1 MKKLLLTVLALALT
15 IAMAIPALAAED
27 VVIYDFSDA
36 KDAEDTLGYNEG
48 LTNPP
53 YGFSKPVVT
62 VEDGH
67 VKMQFTGDAQTNAAV
82 GGQFYSDARAWVSE
96 LAKQAPN
103 YKYMRLYVENQT
115 PNPFYIALIFAEAAA
130 TVWGSADMSQAVLV
144 NTDGETVET
153 VVEATLNGYENA
165 YIQIP
170 AGFAGNIYMLTD
182 ISTFGLGQSPTGWGK
197 QALTSWAKVN
207 LMEYDLRNVGDVPE
221 GKDYMIWDD
230 LALVNEIPA
239 ATDPGTDDKPATDDP
254 NQGGDVSMLLYA
266 AAAVSGLGALAIR
279 RKK

>member
-1 MKKLLLTVLALALT
+1 MKRALVAILSLALIICL
-15 IAMAIPALAAED
+15 AIPALAAED

-48 LTNPP
+48 LTNPV
-53 YGFSKPVVT
+53 YGGFSQPVVT

-67 VKMQFTGDAQTNAAV
+67 VKMQFTGNAQTNAAV
-82 GGQFYSDARAWVSE
+82 GGYFYADERAWVSE
-96 LAKQAPN
+96 LVEQAPN

-115 PNPFYIALIFAEAAA
+115 PSPFYMALIFAEA
-130 TVWGSADMSQAVLV
+130 TEWGSVDMSQAVLI
-144 NTDGETVET
+144 NTKGEKVET
-153 VVEATLNGYENA
+153 VVEATMNKYDNA
-165 YIQIP
+165 YLQIP

-182 ISTFGLGQSPTGWGK
+182 VSTFGLGENPIGWGK
-197 QALTSWAKVN
+197 QALTSWAKVTQ
-207 LMEYDLRNVGDVPE
+207 MEWDLRNVGDVPE

>member
-1 MKKLLLTVLALALT
+1 MKRALVAILSLALIICL
-15 IAMAIPALAAED
+15 AIPALAAED

-48 LTNPP
+48 LTNPV
-53 YGFSKPVVT
+53 YGGFSQPVVT

-67 VKMQFTGDAQTNAAV
+67 VKMQFTGNAQTNAAV
-82 GGQFYSDARAWVSE
+82 GGYFYADERAWVSE
-96 LAKQAPN
+96 LVEQAPN

-115 PNPFYIALIFAEAAA
+115 PSPFYMALIFAEA
-130 TVWGSADMSQAVLV
+130 TEWGSVDMSQAVLI
-144 NTDGETVET
+144 NTKGEKVET
-153 VVEATLNGYENA
+153 VVEATMNKYDNA
-165 YIQIP
+165 YLQIP

-182 ISTFGLGQSPTGWGK
+182 VSTFGLGENPIGWGK
-197 QALTSWAKVN
+197 QALTSWAKVTQ
-207 LMEYDLRNVGDVPE
+207 MEWDLRKVGDVPE

>member
-1 MKKLLLTVLALALT
+1 MKRALVAILSLALIICL
-15 IAMAIPALAAED
+15 AIPALAAED

-48 LTNPP
+48 LTNPV
-53 YGFSKPVVT
+53 YGGFSQPVVT

-67 VKMQFTGDAQTNAAV
+67 VKMQFTGNAQTNAAV
-82 GGQFYSDARAWVSE
+82 GGYFYADERAWVSE
-96 LAKQAPN
+96 LVEQAPN

-115 PNPFYIALIFAEAAA
+115 PSPFYMALIFAEA
-130 TVWGSADMSQAVLV
+130 TEWGSVDMSQAVLI
-144 NTDGETVET
+144 NTKGEKVET
-153 VVEATLNGYENA
+153 VVEATMNKYDNA
-165 YIQIP
+165 YLQIP

-182 ISTFGLGQSPTGWGK
+182 VSTFGLGENPIAWGK
-197 QALTSWAKVN
+197 QALTSWAKVTQ
-207 LMEYDLRNVGDVPE
+207 MEWDLRNVGDVTE
-221 GKDYMIWDD
+221 GNDYMIWDD

-239 ATDPGTDDKPATDDP
+239 ATEPGTDDKPATDDP

>member
-1 MKKLLLTVLALALT
+1 MKRALVAILSLALIICL
-15 IAMAIPALAAED
+15 AIPALAAED

-67 VKMQFTGDAQTNAAV
+67 VKMQFTGNAQTNAAV
-82 GGQFYSDARAWVSE
+82 GGYFYADERAWVSE
-96 LAKQAPN
+96 LVEQAPN

-115 PNPFYIALIFAEAAA
+115 PSPFYMALIFAEA
-130 TVWGSADMSQAVLV
+130 TEWGSVDMSQAVLI
-144 NTDGETVET
+144 NTKGEKVET
-153 VVEATLNGYENA
+153 VVEATMNKYDNA
-165 YIQIP
+165 YLQIP

-182 ISTFGLGQSPTGWGK
+182 VSTFGLGENPIAWGK
-197 QALTSWAKVN
+197 QALTSWAKVTQ
-207 LMEYDLRNVGDVPE
+207 MEWDLRNVGDVTE
-221 GKDYMIWDD
+221 GNDYMIWDD

-239 ATDPGTDDKPATDDP
+239 ATEPGTDDKPATDDP
-254 NQGGDVSMLLYA
+254 NQGGDISMLLYA

>member
-1 MKKLLLTVLALALT
+1 MKRALVAILSLALIICL
-15 IAMAIPALAAED
+15 AIPALAAED

-48 LTNPP
+48 LTNPV
-53 YGFSKPVVT
+53 YGFSQPVVT

-67 VKMQFTGDAQTNAAV
+67 VKMQFTGNAQTNAAV
-82 GGQFYSDARAWVSE
+82 GGYFYADERAWVSE
-96 LAKQAPN
+96 LVEQAPN

-115 PNPFYIALIFAEAAA
+115 PSPFYMALIFAEA
-130 TVWGSADMSQAVLV
+130 TEWGSVDMSQAVLI
-144 NTDGETVET
+144 NTKGEKVET
-153 VVEATLNGYENA
+153 VVEATMNKYDNA
-165 YIQIP
+165 YLQIP

-182 ISTFGLGQSPTGWGK
+182 VSTFGLGENPIGWGK
-197 QALTSWAKVN
+197 QALTSWAKVTQ
-207 LMEYDLRNVGDVPE
+207 MEWDLRNVGDVTE
-221 GKDYMIWDD
+221 GNDYMIWDD

-239 ATDPGTDDKPATDDP
+239 TTDPGTDEPATDDP
-254 NQGGDVSMLLYA
+254 NQGGDISMLLYA

>member
-1 MKKLLLTVLALALT
+1 MKRALVAILSLALIICL
-15 IAMAIPALAAED
+15 AIPALAAED

-82 GGQFYSDARAWVSE
+82 GGYFYADERAWVSE
-96 LAKQAPN
+96 LVEQAPN

-115 PNPFYIALIFAEAAA
+115 PSPFYMALIFAEA
-130 TVWGSADMSQAVLV
+130 TEWGSVDMSQAVLI
-144 NTDGETVET
+144 NTKGEKVET
-153 VVEATLNGYENA
+153 VVEATMNKYDNA
-165 YIQIP
+165 YLQIP

-182 ISTFGLGQSPTGWGK
+182 VSTFGLGENPIGWGK
-197 QALTSWAKVN
+197 QALTSWAKVTQ
-207 LMEYDLRNVGDVPE
+207 MEWDLRNVGDVTE
-221 GKDYMIWDD
+221 GNDYMIWDD

-239 ATDPGTDDKPATDDP
+239 TTDPGTDDKPATDDP

>member
-15 IAMAIPALAAED
+15 IAMAIPALAVED

-115 PNPFYIALIFAEAAA
+115 PNPFYMALIFAEAAA
-130 TVWGSADMSQAVLV
+130 TEWGSADMSQAVLI

-239 ATDPGTDDKPATDDP
+239 ATDPGTDEPATDDP

-266 AAAVSGLGALAIR
+266 ATAVSGLGALAIR

>member
-1 MKKLLLTVLALALT
+1 MKRALVAILSLALIMCL
-15 IAMAIPALAAED
+15 AIPALAAED

-48 LTNPP
+48 LTNPM
-53 YGFSKPVVT
+53 YGGFSKPVVT

-67 VKMQFTGDAQTNAAV
+67 VKMQFTGNAQTNAAV
-82 GGQFYSDARAWVSE
+82 GGYFYADERAWVSE
-96 LAKQAPN
+96 LVEQAPN

-115 PNPFYIALIFAEAAA
+115 PSPFYMALIFAEA
-130 TVWGSADMSQAVLV
+130 TEWGSVDMSQAVLI
-144 NTDGETVET
+144 NTKGEKVET
-153 VVEATLNGYENA
+153 VVEATMNKYDNA
-165 YIQIP
+165 YLQIP

-182 ISTFGLGQSPTGWGK
+182 VSTFGLGENPIGWGK
-197 QALTSWAKVN
+197 QALTSWAKVTQ
-207 LMEYDLRNVGDVPE
+207 MEWDLRNVGDVTE
-221 GKDYMIWDD
+221 GNDYMIWDD

-239 ATDPGTDDKPATDDP
+239 TTDPGTDEPATDDP
-254 NQGGDVSMLLYA
+254 NQGGDISMLLYA

>member
-1 MKKLLLTVLALALT
+1 MKRALVAILSLALIICL
-15 IAMAIPALAAED
+15 AIPALAAED

-67 VKMQFTGDAQTNAAV
+67 VKMQFTGNAQTNAAV
-82 GGQFYSDARAWVSE
+82 GGYFYADERAWVSE
-96 LAKQAPN
+96 LVEQAPN

-115 PNPFYIALIFAEAAA
+115 PSPFYMALIFAEA
-130 TVWGSADMSQAVLV
+130 TEWGSVDMSQAVLI
-144 NTDGETVET
+144 NTKGEKVET
-153 VVEATLNGYENA
+153 VVEATMNKYDNA
-165 YIQIP
+165 YLQIP

-182 ISTFGLGQSPTGWGK
+182 VSTFGLGENPIAWGK
-197 QALTSWAKVN
+197 QALTSWAKVTQ
-207 LMEYDLRNVGDVPE
+207 MEWDLRNVGDVTE

>member
-1 MKKLLLTVLALALT
+1 MKRSLVAILSLALIICL
-15 IAMAIPALAAED
+15 AIPALAAED

-48 LTNPP
+48 LTNPV
-53 YGFSKPVVT
+53 YGGFSQPVVT

-67 VKMQFTGDAQTNAAV
+67 VKMQFTGNAQTNAAV
-82 GGQFYSDARAWVSE
+82 GGYFYADERAWVSE
-96 LAKQAPN
+96 LVEQAPN

-115 PNPFYIALIFAEAAA
+115 PSPFYMALIFAEA
-130 TVWGSADMSQAVLV
+130 TEWGSVDMSQAVLI
-144 NTDGETVET
+144 NTKGEKVET
-153 VVEATLNGYENA
+153 VVEATMNKYDNA
-165 YIQIP
+165 YLQIP

-182 ISTFGLGQSPTGWGK
+182 VSTFGLGENPIAWGK
-197 QALTSWAKVN
+197 QALTSWAKVTQ
-207 LMEYDLRNVGDVPE
+207 MEWDLRNVGDVTE
-221 GKDYMIWDD
+221 GNDYMIWDD

-239 ATDPGTDDKPATDDP
+239 ATEPGTDDKPATDDP
-254 NQGGDVSMLLYA
+254 NQGGDISMLLYA

>member
-15 IAMAIPALAAED
+15 IAMAIPALAVED

-115 PNPFYIALIFAEAAA
+115 PNPFYMALIFAEAAA
-130 TVWGSADMSQAVLV
+130 TEWGSADMSQAVLV

-239 ATDPGTDDKPATDDP
+239 TTDPGTDEPATDDP
-254 NQGGDVSMLLYA
+254 NQGGDISMLLYA

>member
-1 MKKLLLTVLALALT
+1 MKRALVAILSLALIICL
-15 IAMAIPALAAED
+15 AIPALAAED

-48 LTNPP
+48 LTNPV
-53 YGFSKPVVT
+53 YGGFSQPVVT

-67 VKMQFTGDAQTNAAV
+67 VKMQFTGNAQTNAAV
-82 GGQFYSDARAWVSE
+82 GGYFYADERAWVSE
-96 LAKQAPN
+96 LVEQAPN

-115 PNPFYIALIFAEAAA
+115 PSPFYMALIFAEA
-130 TVWGSADMSQAVLV
+130 TEWGSVDMSQAVLI
-144 NTDGETVET
+144 NTKGEKVET
-153 VVEATLNGYENA
+153 VVEATMNKYDNA
-165 YIQIP
+165 YLQIP

-182 ISTFGLGQSPTGWGK
+182 VSTFGLGENPIAWGK
-197 QALTSWAKVN
+197 QALTSWAKVTQ
-207 LMEYDLRNVGDVPE
+207 MEWDLRNVGDVTE
-221 GKDYMIWDD
+221 GNDYMIWDD

>member
-1 MKKLLLTVLALALT
+1 MKRALVAILSLALIICL
-15 IAMAIPALAAED
+15 AIPALAAED

-82 GGQFYSDARAWVSE
+82 GGYFYADERAWVSE
-96 LAKQAPN
+96 LVEQAPN

-115 PNPFYIALIFAEAAA
+115 PSPFYMALIFAEA
-130 TVWGSADMSQAVLV
+130 TEWGSVDMSQAVLI
-144 NTDGETVET
+144 NTKGEKVET
-153 VVEATLNGYENA
+153 VVEATMNKYDNA
-165 YIQIP
+165 YLQIP

-182 ISTFGLGQSPTGWGK
+182 VSTFGLGENPIAWGK
-197 QALTSWAKVN
+197 QALTSWAKVTQ
-207 LMEYDLRNVGDVPE
+207 MEWDLRNVGDVTE
-221 GKDYMIWDD
+221 GNDYMIWDD

-239 ATDPGTDDKPATDDP
+239 ATEPGTDDKPATDDP
-254 NQGGDVSMLLYA
+254 NQGGDISMLLYA

>member
-1 MKKLLLTVLALALT
+1 MKRALVAILSLALIICL
-15 IAMAIPALAAED
+15 AIPALAAED

-48 LTNPP
+48 LTNPV
-53 YGFSKPVVT
+53 YGGFSQPVVT

-67 VKMQFTGDAQTNAAV
+67 VKMQFTGNAQTNAAV
-82 GGQFYSDARAWVSE
+82 GGYFYADERAWVSE
-96 LAKQAPN
+96 LVEQAPN

-115 PNPFYIALIFAEAAA
+115 PSPFYMALIFAEA
-130 TVWGSADMSQAVLV
+130 TEWGSVDMSQAVLI
-144 NTDGETVET
+144 NTKGEKVET
-153 VVEATLNGYENA
+153 VVEATMNKYDNA
-165 YIQIP
+165 YLQIP

-182 ISTFGLGQSPTGWGK
+182 VSTFGLGENPIDWGK
-197 QALTSWAKVN
+197 QALTSWAKVTQ
-207 LMEYDLRNVGDVPE
+207 MEWDLRNVGDVTE
-221 GKDYMIWDD
+221 GNDYMIWDD

-239 ATDPGTDDKPATDDP
+239 ATEPGTDDKPATDDP

>member
-1 MKKLLLTVLALALT
+1 MKRALVAILSLALIICL
-15 IAMAIPALAAED
+15 AIPALAAED

-115 PNPFYIALIFAEAAA
+115 PSPFYMALIFAEA
-130 TVWGSADMSQAVLV
+130 TEWGSVDMSQAVLI
-144 NTDGETVET
+144 NTKGEKVET
-153 VVEATLNGYENA
+153 VVEATMNKYDNA
-165 YIQIP
+165 YLQIP

-182 ISTFGLGQSPTGWGK
+182 VSTFGLGENPIAWGK
-197 QALTSWAKVN
+197 QALTSWAKVTQ
-207 LMEYDLRNVGDVPE
+207 MEWDLRNVGDVTE
-221 GKDYMIWDD
+221 GNDYMIWDD

-239 ATDPGTDDKPATDDP
+239 ATEPGTDDKPATDDP

>member
-115 PNPFYIALIFAEAAA
+115 PNPFYMALIFAEAAA
-130 TVWGSADMSQAVLV
+130 TEWGSADMSQAVLI

-239 ATDPGTDDKPATDDP
+239 ATDPGTDDKPATDD
-254 NQGGDVSMLLYA
+254 LYA

>member
-1 MKKLLLTVLALALT
+1 MKRALVAILSLALIICL
-15 IAMAIPALAAED
+15 AIPALAAED

-48 LTNPP
+48 LTNPV
-53 YGFSKPVVT
+53 YGGFSQPVVT

-67 VKMQFTGDAQTNAAV
+67 VKMQFTGNAQTNAAV
-82 GGQFYSDARAWVSE
+82 GGYFYADERAWVSE
-96 LAKQAPN
+96 LVEQAPN

-115 PNPFYIALIFAEAAA
+115 PSPFYMALIFAEA
-130 TVWGSADMSQAVLV
+130 TEWGSVDMSQAVLI
-144 NTDGETVET
+144 NTKGEKVET
-153 VVEATLNGYENA
+153 VVEATMNKYDNA
-165 YIQIP
+165 YLQIP

-182 ISTFGLGQSPTGWGK
+182 VSTFGLGENPIGWGK
-197 QALTSWAKVN
+197 QALTSWAKVTQ
-207 LMEYDLRNVGDVPE
+207 MEWDLRNVGDVTE
-221 GKDYMIWDD
+221 GNDYMIWDD

-239 ATDPGTDDKPATDDP
+239 ATDPGTDEPATDDP
-254 NQGGDVSMLLYA
+254 NQGGDISMLLYA

>member
-1 MKKLLLTVLALALT
+1 MKRALVAILSLALIICL
-15 IAMAIPALAAED
+15 AIPALVAED

-48 LTNPP
+48 LTNPV
-53 YGFSKPVVT
+53 YGGFSQPVVT

-67 VKMQFTGDAQTNAAV
+67 VKMQFTGNAQTNAAV
-82 GGQFYSDARAWVSE
+82 GGYFYADERAWVSE
-96 LAKQAPN
+96 LVEQAPN

-115 PNPFYIALIFAEAAA
+115 PSPFYMALIFAEA
-130 TVWGSADMSQAVLV
+130 TEWGSVDMSQAVLI
-144 NTDGETVET
+144 NTKGEKVET
-153 VVEATLNGYENA
+153 VVEATMNKYDNA
-165 YIQIP
+165 YLQIP

-182 ISTFGLGQSPTGWGK
+182 VSTFGLGENPIGWGK
-197 QALTSWAKVN
+197 QALTSWAKVTQ
-207 LMEYDLRNVGDVPE
+207 MEWDLRNVGDVTE
-221 GKDYMIWDD
+221 GNDYMIWDD

-239 ATDPGTDDKPATDDP
+239 ATDPGTDEPATDDP
-254 NQGGDVSMLLYA
+254 NQGGDISMLLYA

>member
-1 MKKLLLTVLALALT
+1 MKRALVAILSLALIICL
-15 IAMAIPALAAED
+15 AIPALAAED

-48 LTNPP
+48 LTNPV
-53 YGFSKPVVT
+53 YGGFSQPVVT

-67 VKMQFTGDAQTNAAV
+67 VKMQFTGNAQTNAAV
-82 GGQFYSDARAWVSE
+82 GGYFYADERAWVSE
-96 LAKQAPN
+96 LVEQAPN

-115 PNPFYIALIFAEAAA
+115 PSPFYMALIFAEA
-130 TVWGSADMSQAVLV
+130 TEWGSVDMSQAVLI
-144 NTDGETVET
+144 NTKGEKVET
-153 VVEATLNGYENA
+153 VVEATMNKYDNA
-165 YIQIP
+165 YLQIP

-182 ISTFGLGQSPTGWGK
+182 VSTFGLGENPIDWGK
-197 QALTSWAKVN
+197 QALTSWAKVTQ
-207 LMEYDLRNVGDVPE
+207 MEWDLRNVGDVTE
-221 GKDYMIWDD
+221 GNDYMIWDD

-239 ATDPGTDDKPATDDP
+239 TTDPGTDEPATDDP
-254 NQGGDVSMLLYA
+254 NQGGDISMLLYA

>member
-1 MKKLLLTVLALALT
+1 MKRALVAILSLALIICL
-15 IAMAIPALAAED
+15 AIPALAAED

-48 LTNPP
+48 LTNPV
-53 YGFSKPVVT
+53 YGGFSQPVVT

-67 VKMQFTGDAQTNAAV
+67 VKMQFTGNAQTNAAV
-82 GGQFYSDARAWVSE
+82 GGYFYADERAWVSE
-96 LAKQAPN
+96 LVEQAPN

-115 PNPFYIALIFAEAAA
+115 PSPFYMALIFAEA
-130 TVWGSADMSQAVLV
+130 TEWGSVDMSQAVLI
-144 NTDGETVET
+144 NTKGEKVET
-153 VVEATLNGYENA
+153 VVEATMNKYDNA
-165 YIQIP
+165 YLQIP

-182 ISTFGLGQSPTGWGK
+182 VSTFGLGENPIAWGK
-197 QALTSWAKVN
+197 QALTSWAKVTQ
-207 LMEYDLRNVGDVPE
+207 MEWDLRNVGDVTE
-221 GKDYMIWDD
+221 GNDYMIWDD

-239 ATDPGTDDKPATDDP
+239 ATEPGTDDKPATDDP
-254 NQGGDVSMLLYA
+254 NQGGDISMLLYA